1 MSIIV
6 YPLFS
11 IFWGSLSNTIFG
23 SMNGISGI
31 CPWNPMGVRH
41 FHRKKCP
48 GSPAR
53 FDDAAMLEQGWV
65 PKNGCKGGLNGIIW
79 NFMAWCENGYHKWWI
94 RFLYPIF
101 CKCGFEFPS
110 SVLSHAHI
118 YRLSEVK
125 FRRFPRQKNPGPS
138 ACHRWPTPLI
148 SPPHWPN
155 GWWDWEFYP
164 GEVWHKWPTYARGL
178 RCLIFSLFW

>member
-1 MSIIV
+1 MVRMYIIDIYIYMYTPYIYIYVSIIV

-79 NFMAWCENGYHKWWI
+79 NFMA
-94 RFLYPIF
+94 
-101 CKCGFEFPS
+101 
-110 SVLSHAHI
+110 
-118 YRLSEVK
+118 
-125 FRRFPRQKNPGPS
+125 
-138 ACHRWPTPLI
+138 
-148 SPPHWPN
+148 
-155 GWWDWEFYP
+155 
-164 GEVWHKWPTYARGL
+164 
-178 RCLIFSLFW
+178 